1 MINFLAPRGLKSVDA
16 FRSLFPQKNDF
27 GFIPGTKMAALSI
40 FFFVILIIC
49 VYLPL
54 QSGIPLWASFLITV
68 ACIGGLTWA
77 VFNWFWWYLREFSR
91 KMDKNLQTVRRVQS
105 KSNYLESILDDST
118 DIIFTTDMDAFI
130 LKFNKGSEMHFGYT
144 QAEIVGVP
152 LKNMFVNEADERKI
166 INAVLLTGKSVNEE
180 IPMKT
185 KQGEIILLN
194 LSISEMKNDAS
205 QIIGLVVTAK
215 DITEKKKLE
224 NELVKKNELLSKLA
238 ITDSLTELYNVRHFY
253 DQVVRELTRLKRNPN
268 RKLSLMLIDI
278 DHFKELND
286 SEGHQVGDQVLRSLG
301 QVIKVCIR
309 KDVDSGFRYGGDE
322 FAIILPDTDKNQAK
336 VAAERISKQFG
347 AFKFGRVSLSIGIA
361 GAIAGEDEKTI
372 VKRADE
378 ALYTS
383 KREGRNRISLEVPPP
398 EVPQEGTPPPPPA
411 A

>member
-1 MINFLAPRGLKSVDA
+1 VKA
-16 FRSLFPQKNDF
+16 FRSLFPRKNDF
-27 GFIPGTKMAALSI
+27 DFIPGTKIAALAI
-40 FFFVILIIC
+40 FFFVIIMIG
-49 VYLPL
+49 VYFPL
-54 QSGIPLWASFLITV
+54 QADIPLWLSFIFSTV
-68 ACIGGLTWA
+68 CIGGMTWA
-77 VFNWFWWYLREFSR
+77 VFVWFWWYIRAFAK
-91 KMDKNLQTVRRVQS
+91 KMDKNMQTVRRIQS

-118 DIIFTTDMDAFI
+118 DIILTTDMDAFI
-130 LKFNKGSEMHFGYT
+130 LKFNKGSEMHFGFT

-166 INAVLLTGKSVNEE
+166 LNAVLLTGKSVNEE

-194 LSISEMKNDAS
+194 LSISEMKNDFA

-224 NELVKKNELLSKLA
+224 MELVKKNELLSKLA

-253 DQVVRELTRLKRNPN
+253 DQITRELTRFKRNPN

-286 SEGHQVGDQVLRSLG
+286 TEGHQVGDQVLKSLG

-322 FAIILPDTDKNQAK
+322 FAIILPDTDKNQGK

-361 GAIAGEDEKTI
+361 GAISGEDEKSI

-398 EVPQEGTPPPPPA
+398 EAPQEATPVTPPGA
-411 A
+411 

>member
-1 MINFLAPRGLKSVDA
+1 VK
-16 FRSLFPQKNDF
+16 LFDSFFPNYNNYS
-27 GFIPGTKMAALSI
+27 GIPGKTVAATAAVATGLIFLVAGVLSI
-40 FFFVILIIC
+40 FFWQLTAYII
-49 VYLPL
+49 
-54 QSGIPLWASFLITV
+54 ASAIFS
-68 ACIGGLTWA
+68 AGLLGA
-77 VFNWFWWYLREFSR
+77 VFFWFYRYVSDFAK
-91 KMDKNLQTVRRVQS
+91 KMEKNQLTARRIQG
-105 KSNYLESILDDST
+105 KSSYFESILDDST

-144 QAEIVGVP
+144 QEEIVGVP
-152 LKNMFVNEADERKI
+152 LKQLFVNEADERKI

-224 NELVKKNELLSKLA
+224 DELRKKNELLSKLA
-238 ITDSLTELYNVRHFY
+238 ITDGLTELYNVRHFY
-253 DQVVRELTRLKRNPN
+253 DQIVRELSRLKRNPQ

-286 SEGHQVGDQVLRSLG
+286 TEGHQAGDQVLRSLG

-309 KDVDSGFRYGGDE
+309 KDVDTGFRYGGDE
-322 FAIILPDTDKNQAK
+322 FAVILPDTDRNQAK
-336 VAAERISKQFG
+336 VAAERIAKQFG

-361 GAIAGEDEKTI
+361 EAKAGEDEKSI
-372 VKRADE
+372 VKRTDE
-378 ALYTS
+378 ALYRS
-383 KREGRNRISLEVPPP
+383 KREGRARITLGE
-398 EVPQEGTPPPPPA
+398 Q
-411 A
+411 

>member
-1 MINFLAPRGLKSVDA
+1 M
-16 FRSLFPQKNDF
+16 FRSLFPRKNEFDSL
-27 GFIPGTKMAALSI
+27 PGTKIASLALFS
-40 FFFVILIIC
+40 FVFIAIS

-54 QSGIPLWASFLITV
+54 QLDIPLWVSFLISVT
-68 ACIGGLTWA
+68 CIGGLTWG
-77 VFNWFWWYLREFSR
+77 VFHWFWWYMREFSK
-91 KMDKNLQTVRRVQS
+91 KMDKNMQTVRRIQS

-144 QAEIVGVP
+144 QAEIVGMP

-180 IPMKT
+180 IPLKT

-194 LSISEMKNDAS
+194 ISISEMKNDFS

-224 NELVKKNELLSKLA
+224 MELVKKNELLSKLA

-253 DQVVRELTRLKRNPN
+253 DQITRELTRLKRNPS
-268 RKLSLMLIDI
+268 RKLSLMFIDI

-309 KDVDSGFRYGGDE
+309 KDIDTGFRYGGDE

-361 GAIAGEDEKTI
+361 GAIPGEDEKSI

-383 KREGRNRISLEVPPP
+383 KHEGRNRITIEP
-398 EVPQEGTPPPPPA
+398 EQPPA
-411 A
+411 AAPKTTTV